1 MPLSSR
7 IVLTLASSLTLLLAS
22 GCATTAVSSSNES
35 GEVCAAMVQP
45 PVPAASDNPNIQAP
59 VVIHRV
65 EPVVGRGLRGRSAEA
80 TVEAII
86 GEDGVPRNICVTS
99 GDPEWGRVVA
109 RALRQWQFR
118 PGTMDG
124 KPVAVMFSLTSKW
137 SS

>member
-1 MPLSSR
+1 MHQSSR
-7 IVLTLASSLTLLLAS
+7 IVLALASALAFVLAS
-22 GCATTAVSSSNES
+22 GCASTGVSSSNES
-35 GEVCAAMVQP
+35 GDVCAAMVQP
-45 PVPAASDNPNIQAP
+45 PVPAASDNPAIQAP
-59 VVIHRV
+59 VVIQRV
-65 EPVVGRGLRGRSAEA
+65 EPVVGRGLMGRSAEA

-99 GDPEWGRVVA
+99 GDPEWGRVVV

-124 KPVAVMFSLTSKW
+124 KPVAVMFSLTSRW